1 MKFLLLSALLLSVT
15 TLASADNGGFHTWW
29 QLKNMYFCN
38 GDLKDNVKHDG
49 QKSIVEIPGDSKPRR
64 LTHTLRFADLTK
76 DVFVMEIGKVDP
88 GIK

>member
-1 MKFLLLSALLLSVT
+1 MKFLLLSALILSVT
-15 TLASADNGGFHTWW
+15 TIASADNGGFHTWW

-49 QKSIVEIPGDSKPRR
+49 QKSVIEIPGDNKPHS